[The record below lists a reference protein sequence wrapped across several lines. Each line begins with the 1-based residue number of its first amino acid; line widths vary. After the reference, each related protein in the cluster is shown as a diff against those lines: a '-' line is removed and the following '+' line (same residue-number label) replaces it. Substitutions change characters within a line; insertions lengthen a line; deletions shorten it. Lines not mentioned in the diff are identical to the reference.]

1 MIKRSIL
8 LIAIATIF
16 IFQTFVS
23 GAIAVELDAET
34 RTVPL
39 NEKGDTVV
47 LSLEQ
52 IAKGKE
58 LFNSACA
65 KCHVGGGTRTNPNIN
80 LSPESL
86 ALAFPPRNN
95 LKSLVDYI
103 KEPTT
108 YDGVTDISEVHPATK
123 SADVFPEM
131 RNLSDE
137 DLKAIA
143 GHILLQPKINPTRWA
158 GGKAFY

>member
-16 IFQTFVS
+16 IFQTFAG
-23 GAIAVELDAET
+23 GAIAVELDTEA

-39 NEKGDTVV
+39 NEAGDSVV
-47 LSLEQ
+47 LSVEQ
-52 IAKGKE
+52 ISQGKK

-65 KCHVGGGTRTNPNIN
+65 TCHVGGGTRTNPNVN
-80 LSPESL
+80 LSPEAL
-86 ALAFPPRNN
+86 ALANPPRNN
-95 LKSLVDYI
+95 LVSLVDYM

-108 YDGVTDISEVHPATK
+108 YDGFEDISEIHPATK
-123 SADVFPEM
+123 SADIFPKM

-137 DLKAIA
+137 DLEAIA
-143 GHILLQPKINPTRWA
+143 GHILLQPKINPYRWA